1 MYYIFNVTEQYNYL
15 EIQSFDN
22 YESAINGLLL
32 MVRDYPDEDFILV
45 KSLFK
50 NY

>member
-1 MYYIFNVTEQYNYL
+1 MFYILNVTEQFNYL

-32 MVRDYPDEDFILV
+32 MSRDYPDEDFILV
-45 KSLFK
+45 KCIFK